1 MRFRAPATVLI
12 GAVATVAVVAV
23 AATIAV
29 RASYAT
35 IDAGFWW
42 ADAPFRLSAGDAV
55 KIGGALTADEL
66 MSIQSVSRA
75 EVRRAYADLR
85 INITDQRQAFWR
97 VAVIA
102 APLTVTRNRTTY
114 PFSFAG
120 ESRVFGPLGGSG
132 SVAFA
137 ILAHNAIEYAPA
149 HTPRPQ
155 IIAAIGRGIGRAA
168 VHEFAHQALGL
179 ANLSALDNR
188 TDPDS
193 FEYGNADRAS
203 QYYGELRWT
212 MAWPVLR
219 EKFGNTKNTK
229 TRPSW

>member
-1 MRFRAPATVLI
+1 VPATVLI
-12 GAVATVAVVAV
+12 G
-23 AATIAV
+23 TIAV
-29 RASYAT
+29 LVVTVTSALIAWRAASAT

-42 ADAPFRLSAGDAV
+42 ADTPFVLSADDAV
-55 KIGGALTADEL
+55 KIGGPLTGDEL
-66 MSIQSVSRA
+66 KSIEDTSRD

-85 INITDQRQAFWR
+85 INITDRRRAFWR
-97 VAVIA
+97 VAVVG

-137 ILAHNAIEYAPA
+137 MLAHNAIEYAPPDA
-149 HTPRPQ
+149 SRRQ
-155 IIAAIGRGIGRAA
+155 IVDGIGRGIGRAA

-179 ANLSALDNR
+179 DNLGHLDNR
-188 TDPDS
+188 TDEDS
-193 FEYGNADRAS
+193 YEYANADRPL

-212 MAWPVLR
+212 TAWPVLVQ
-219 EKFGNTKNTK
+219 KFG
-229 TRPSW
+229 R

>member
-1 MRFRAPATVLI
+1 VTRRVPATVLI
-12 GAVATVAVVAV
+12 G
-23 AATIAV
+23 TIAV
-29 RASYAT
+29 LVVTVTSALIAWRAASAT

-42 ADAPFRLSAGDAV
+42 ADTPFVLSADDAV
-55 KIGGALTADEL
+55 KIGGPLTGDEL
-66 MSIQSVSRA
+66 KSIEDTSRD

-85 INITDQRQAFWR
+85 INITDRRRAFWR
-97 VAVIA
+97 VAVVG

-137 ILAHNAIEYAPA
+137 MLAHNAIEYAPPDA
-149 HTPRPQ
+149 SRRQ
-155 IIAAIGRGIGRAA
+155 IVDGIGRGIGRAA

-179 ANLSALDNR
+179 DNLGHLDNR
-188 TDPDS
+188 TDEDS
-193 FEYGNADRAS
+193 YEYANADRAS

-212 MAWPVLR
+212 TAWPMLVQ
-219 EKFGNTKNTK
+219 KFG
-229 TRPSW
+229 R

>member
-1 MRFRAPATVLI
+1 MTRRVPATVLI
-12 GAVATVAVVAV
+12 G
-23 AATIAV
+23 TIAV
-29 RASYAT
+29 LVVTVTSALIAWRAASAT

-42 ADAPFRLSAGDAV
+42 ADTPFVLSADDAV
-55 KIGGALTADEL
+55 KVGGPLTGDEL
-66 MSIQSVSRA
+66 KSIEDTSRD

-85 INITDQRQAFWR
+85 INITDRRRAFWR
-97 VAVIA
+97 VAVVG

-137 ILAHNAIEYAPA
+137 MLAHNAIEYAPPDA
-149 HTPRPQ
+149 SRRQ
-155 IIAAIGRGIGRAA
+155 IVDGIGRGIGRAA

-179 ANLSALDNR
+179 DNLGHLDNR
-188 TDPDS
+188 TDEDS
-193 FEYGNADRAS
+193 YEYANADRPS

-212 MAWPVLR
+212 TAWPVLVQ
-219 EKFGNTKNTK
+219 KFG
-229 TRPSW
+229 R